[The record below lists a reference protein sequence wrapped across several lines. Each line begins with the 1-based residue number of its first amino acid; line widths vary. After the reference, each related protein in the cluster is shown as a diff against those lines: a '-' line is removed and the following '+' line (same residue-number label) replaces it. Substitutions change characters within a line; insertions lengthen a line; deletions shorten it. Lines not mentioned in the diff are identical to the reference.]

1 MFYYYN
7 VTYCTDYEDKSED
20 GIVCAEDFKNAID
33 KLYEDFDKDRL
44 FKIRLEEMFTEGFT
58 TISFD
63 EIRAGAKQYG
73 YEVKKI
79 APDGEGA
86 Q

>member
-7 VTYCTDYEDKSED
+7 VTYCTDCEDKSEE
-20 GIVCAEDFKNAID
+20 GILFAQDFKDAID
-33 KLYEDFDKDRL
+33 KLYEDFDRDRL

-58 TISFD
+58 TISFG
-63 EIRAGAKQYG
+63 EIRAGIKQYG
-73 YEVKKI
+73 YEMKTI